1 MIIFPQATRVP
12 PNERPPFKRGASR
25 IYKELNI
32 YCQPVAINSG
42 IVWPKKGKKKANKEI
57 TISILNP
64 INPGLEKDEFIKKL
78 EKDIYTELDLIN

>member
-1 MIIFPQATRVP
+1 MIKKK
-12 PNERPPFKRGASR
+12 KR
-25 IYKELNI
+25 
-32 YCQPVAINSG
+32 
-42 IVWPKKGKKKANKEI
+42 KKKANKEI